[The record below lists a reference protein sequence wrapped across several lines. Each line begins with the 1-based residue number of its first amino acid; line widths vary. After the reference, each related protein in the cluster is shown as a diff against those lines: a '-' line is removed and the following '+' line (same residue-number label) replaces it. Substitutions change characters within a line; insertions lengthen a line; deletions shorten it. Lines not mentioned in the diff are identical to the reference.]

1 MNKDVISFLQQ
12 AINGSYKNLEIQH
25 CKVDTNEQLYDL
37 HLLHGETDREI
48 HIGFR
53 DSGKRRD
60 FEIIPLQA
68 QNAPLGLIEIYTTFL
83 NVWWHSEENN
93 ITFEEALVNLASTV
107 VDDAEHEISIN
118 DPLVQ

>member
-12 AINGSYKNLEIQH
+12 AIDGSYKRLEIKH
-25 CKVDTNEQLYDL
+25 CKVDTEKEIYDL
-37 HLLHGETDREI
+37 YLLHAETNREI

-60 FEIIPLQA
+60 FEIIPLQT
-68 QNAPLGLIEIYTTFL
+68 QNAPLGLIQIYTTFL
-83 NVWWHSEENN
+83 NVWWHSQENN
-93 ITFEEALVNLASTV
+93 LTFEEALVDLAHDAMNEY
-107 VDDAEHEISIN
+107 DDEVFID

>member
-12 AINGSYKNLEIQH
+12 AIDGSYKSLEIKH
-25 CKVDTNEQLYDL
+25 CQVDTEKEIYDL
-37 HLLHGETDREI
+37 YLLHGETNREI

-60 FEIIPLQA
+60 FEIIPLQTK
-68 QNAPLGLIEIYTTFL
+68 NAPLGLIQIYTTFL
-83 NVWWHSEENN
+83 NVWWHSQENH
-93 ITFEEALVNLASTV
+93 ITFEEALVDLAHDAMNEY
-107 VDDAEHEISIN
+107 DDAVLID